1 MEKRYYIA
9 YGSNLNIPQMRMR
22 CPEARIIGTSV
33 IEGYRLLFKGSKTG
47 SYLTIEP
54 QEGASV
60 PVAAWAVTEEDE
72 AVLDRYEGFPAFYY
86 KKEMELPLK
95 GIKTGKVRRRRVF
108 VYIMHEDRPL
118 GLPSRSY
125 METCR
130 QGYRSFGFDG
140 AFLDRAYADSA
151 AGEAREFPGGWKAG
165 DACFLVT
172 NRKNGCT
179 GAYTVRGFDGRYFCL
194 ENRNG
199 SRCRASAG
207 RLFRSREAALGRE
220 ADAE

>member
-1 MEKRYYIA
+1 
-9 YGSNLNIPQMRMR
+9 
-22 CPEARIIGTSV
+22 
-33 IEGYRLLFKGSKTG
+33 
-47 SYLTIEP
+47 
-54 QEGASV
+54 
-60 PVAAWAVTEEDE
+60 
-72 AVLDRYEGFPAFYY
+72 
-86 KKEMELPLK
+86 MELPLK

-118 GLPSRSY
+118 GVPSGLY

-130 QGYRSFGFDG
+130 QGYRSFGFDE
-140 AFLDRAYADSA
+140 AFLERAYADSA
-151 AGEAREFPGGWKAG
+151 EEFPGGWKAG

-179 GAYTVRGFDGRYFCL
+179 GAYTVREFDGRYFCL
-194 ENRNG
+194 ENRKG

-207 RLFRSREAALGRE
+207 RMFRSREAALGKE